1 VLSFPVLLP
10 LVMPGTNAMLM
21 ALAGFTVP
29 EMAGDLVV
37 MTGYTAIVSIIAWM
51 VFDIIWHD

>member
-1 VLSFPVLLP
+1 
-10 LVMPGTNAMLM
+10 
-21 ALAGFTVP
+21 
-29 EMAGDLVV
+29 MAGDLVV

>member
-1 VLSFPVLLP
+1 
-10 LVMPGTNAMLM
+10 MLM